1 MDVIKLT
8 RELGKAIQEDDNY
21 KLFTAAKEK
30 ADSDAGLQ
38 DLIGKF
44 NLKRMDMSNA
54 VSSQEPNQEKLEAL
68 DKELKELY
76 DTVMKNPTMIE
87 FNATKKAVDNMMNF
101 INQIL
106 TASINGEDPFTVEE
120 ATHECSGSCGSCGG
134 CH

>member
-8 RELGKAIQEDDNY
+8 RELGKAIQEDDGY
-21 KLFTAAKEK
+21 KLFAAAKEK
-30 ADSDAGLQ
+30 ADNDAELQ

-44 NLKRMDMSNA
+44 NLKRMDLSSA
-54 VSSQEPNQEKLEAL
+54 VTASEPDQAKLEQL

-76 DTVMKNPTMIE
+76 DTVMSNPTMIE
-87 FNATKKAVDNMMNF
+87 FNATKQAVDSMMSF

-106 TASINGEDPFTVEE
+106 TASVNGEDPFLVEE
-120 ATHECSGSCGSCGG
+120 AHDCGGNCGSCGG

>member
-21 KLFTAAKEK
+21 KLFNSAKDK
-30 ADSDAGLQ
+30 ADQNEELQ

-44 NLKRMDMSNA
+44 NLKRLDMSNA
-54 VSSQEPNQEKLEAL
+54 VSAPEPDQEKLEAL

-76 DTVMKNPTMIE
+76 DVVMKSPDMIA
-87 FNATKKAVDNMMNF
+87 FNATKQAVDGMMGF

-106 TASINGEDPFTVEE
+106 TASINGDDPFTVEQ
-120 ATHECSGSCGSCGG
+120 ASNCSGSCGSCGG

>member
-21 KLFTAAKEK
+21 KLFNAAKDK
-30 ADSDAGLQ
+30 ADQNEELQ

-44 NLKRMDMSNA
+44 NLKRLDMSNA
-54 VSSQEPNQEKLEAL
+54 VSASEPDQEKLEAL

-76 DTVMKNPTMIE
+76 DVVMKNPIMIE
-87 FNATKKAVDNMMNF
+87 FNATKQAVDGMMGF

-106 TASINGEDPFTVEE
+106 TASINGDDPFTVEQ
-120 ATHECSGSCGSCGG
+120 ASNCSGSCGSCGG

>member
-8 RELGKAIQEDDNY
+8 RELGKAIQEDDGY
-21 KLFTAAKEK
+21 KLFAAAKEK
-30 ADSDAGLQ
+30 ADNDAELQ

-44 NLKRMDMSNA
+44 NLKRMDLSSA
-54 VSSQEPNQEKLEAL
+54 VTASEPDQAKLEQL

-76 DTVMKNPTMIE
+76 DTVMSNPIMIE
-87 FNATKKAVDNMMNF
+87 FNATKQAVDSMMSF

-106 TASINGEDPFTVEE
+106 TASVNGEDPFLVEE
-120 ATHECSGSCGSCGG
+120 THDCGGNCGSCSG

>member
-21 KLFTAAKEK
+21 KLFNAAKDK
-30 ADSDAGLQ
+30 ADQNEELQ

-44 NLKRMDMSNA
+44 NLKRLDMSNA
-54 VSSQEPNQEKLEAL
+54 VSASEPDQEKLEAL

-76 DTVMKNPTMIE
+76 DVVMKNPIMIE
-87 FNATKKAVDNMMNF
+87 FNATKQNVDGMMAF

-106 TASINGEDPFTVEE
+106 TASINGDDPFTVEQ
-120 ATHECSGSCGSCGG
+120 ASNCSGSCGSCGG